1 MHEVVI
7 PKLLGN
13 KLYIQI
19 LYQPAAQALF
29 IEEAESIICSESAYL
44 RNCHGRFAIASKPQ
58 EHCRHG
64 TFRHQHQEY
73 LRNIRSRSK
82 SNGQRN
88 WKESLT
94 GWKTVG
100 IRSSRSANSRQHDR
114 RSRSSHRTTDG

>member
-1 MHEVVI
+1 MRWLFLSLWETSCI
-7 PKLLGN
+7 FKSC
-13 KLYIQI
+13 ISRQ
-19 LYQPAAQALF
+19 AQGLF

-100 IRSSRSANSRQHDR
+100 IRSS
-114 RSRSSHRTTDG
+114 